1 MAFFYHAT
9 IRVDGILWYH
19 TSARPESM
27 GYIHLMLPVFHNY
40 GFVLALAGYV
50 ADPDVG
56 YSSIGGKTLYKQP
69 LDLFHRFGIYS
80 YPLYTVKAVQQTI
93 FLSAKG
99 EGFVEAKG
107 KGRFAYPD
115 IARNTVLLPGSILE
129 TLIIS
134 EYKLPSRLITRIG
147 SKRAGTLHIRL
158 YPVTPKVAENSRVTH
173 YYNLGDVVE
182 TSGGIVIINHPA
194 GDIAFLG
201 TASKAYIYSINQG
214 TTRRKTITLPALKYE
229 RSLS

>member
-1 MAFFYHAT
+1 MTFFYHAS

-27 GYIHLMLPVFHNY
+27 GYIHLMLPVLHNY
-40 GFVLALAGYV
+40 GFILAIAGYV
-50 ADPDVG
+50 VDPDAG
-56 YSSIGGKTLYKQP
+56 YSSISGKTMYKRP
-69 LDLFHRFGIYS
+69 LELFHKYGLYS

-99 EGFVEAKG
+99 EGFIEAKG

-129 TLIIS
+129 TLVIS
-134 EYKLPSRLITRIG
+134 EYRLPSKLVTRIG

-158 YPVTPKVAENSRVTH
+158 YPITPKIVENRQVTH
-173 YYNLGDVVE
+173 YYNVSDVVE
-182 TSGGIVIINHPA
+182 TTGGIVIMNHPA

-201 TASKAYIYSINQG
+201 TASKAYIYTINKG
-214 TTRRKTITLPALKYE
+214 TTRHRTIILPSLRSE
-229 RSLS
+229 GSLS